1 MCDIPLTI
9 QPVSRICTHDSG
21 SMSGEPPLHRREDRQ
36 DTQFRHGSRQCTA
49 NIYSLSPHLLKFFPY
64 IPHLTRPTPSHI
76 PPIMC
81 SYTYSW
87 YYCSHD
93 YYIWYAPPH
102 PYTSRK
108 LTLFRADSLEVC
120 AGRLLSG
127 YSYDA
132 WSIDLCK
139 NMKVSCGGYSNYY
152 CVDCS
157 EDVALEYELD
167 EL

>member
-1 MCDIPLTI
+1 MTTTSGALQLT
-9 QPVSRICTHDSG
+9 T
-21 SMSGEPPLHRREDRQ
+21 
-36 DTQFRHGSRQCTA
+36 
-49 NIYSLSPHLLKFFPY
+49 SPIFPTR
-64 IPHLTRPTPSHI
+64 LTS
-76 PPIMC
+76 
-81 SYTYSW
+81 S
-87 YYCSHD
+87 
-93 YYIWYAPPH
+93 
-102 PYTSRK
+102 
-108 LTLFRADSLEVC
+108 RADSLEVC